1 MESLNPLYE
10 DYAQKHSSPEPDLL
24 QELNRETYEKVSS
37 PRMLSGHLQG
47 RILSMLSKM
56 IAPRTV
62 LDIGTYTGYSAIC
75 LAEGLAANG
84 VVHTIDKNEG
94 LEEMARRYFERAGLS
109 DRIRYHLGNAFDIL
123 KGWEKAFD
131 LVFID
136 ADKENYVN
144 YFDELIDRIPLGG
157 YILADNVLWKGK
169 VTGEP
174 DEHDELTKAI
184 HAYNEKVKADDRVEQ
199 VILPVRDGLSIARK
213 VV

>member
-10 DYAQKHSSPEPDLL
+10 DYAQKHSSPEPELL
-24 QELNRETYEKVSS
+24 RELNRETHEKASS

-47 RILSMLSKM
+47 RLLSMLSKM
-56 IAPRTV
+56 IAPKKV
-62 LDIGTYTGYSAIC
+62 LDIGTYTGYSALC
-75 LAEGLAANG
+75 LVEGLSENG
-84 VVHTIDKNEG
+84 ELHTIDKNEG
-94 LEEMARRYFERAGLS
+94 LEEMARRYFERAGRS
-109 DRIRYHLGNAFDIL
+109 EQIHHHLGDALEIL
-123 KGWEKAFD
+123 RRWSTSFD

-144 YFDELIDRIPLGG
+144 YFDELIDRIPVGG

-169 VTGEP
+169 VTEDPGE
-174 DEHDELTKAI
+174 HHELTKAI